1 MKQTNYRGEWVR
13 SSSTP
18 KRSERLKAHEEFEA
32 SDLKKMLD
40 NDWKITAVRK
50 SNRPRIHKEPIPK
63 RIKVQAGFITITVE
77 YADWVANGS
86 VGKIIERY

>member
-50 SNRPRIHKEPIPK
+50 SSRPRIHKEPIPK

-86 VGKIIERY
+86 VGRIIERY

>member
-1 MKQTNYRGEWVR
+1 MKQNKFKGEWVR

-18 KRSERLKAHEEFEA
+18 KRDERLKAHEEFEA

-40 NDWKITAVRK
+40 NGWQITAVKK
-50 SNRPRIHKEPIPK
+50 SKRPRIHKEPTPK

-77 YADWVANGS
+77 YADWVAHGS
-86 VGKIIERY
+86 VGRIIEKY

>member
-1 MKQTNYRGEWVR
+1 MKQNNYRGEWVR

-18 KRSERLKAHEEFEA
+18 KRNERLKAHEEFEA

-40 NDWKITAVRK
+40 NDWKITDVRK
-50 SNRPRIHKEPIPK
+50 SKRPRIQKEPTPK
-63 RIKVQAGFITITVE
+63 RVKVQAGFITITVE

-86 VGKIIERY
+86 VGRIIERY

>member
-1 MKQTNYRGEWVR
+1 MKQNIKGEWVR

-18 KRSERLKAHEEFEA
+18 SRAERLKAHEEFEA
-32 SDLKKMLD
+32 SDLKRMLD
-40 NDWKITAVRK
+40 NDWKIVDVRK
-50 SNRPRIHKEPIPK
+50 SKRPRIHKEPTPK

-86 VGKIIERY
+86 VGRIIERY

>member
-1 MKQTNYRGEWVR
+1 MKQSNQGEWVR

-18 KRSERLKAHEEFEA
+18 SRAERLKAHEEFEA
-32 SDLKKMLD
+32 SELKKMLD
-40 NDWKITAVRK
+40 RGWEITAARK
-50 SNRPRIHKEPIPK
+50 TKRPRIQKETAPK

-86 VGKIIERY
+86 VGRIIERY

>member
-1 MKQTNYRGEWVR
+1 MKQNIKGEWVR

-40 NDWKITAVRK
+40 NDWKITDVRK
-50 SNRPRIHKEPIPK
+50 SKRPRIHKEPTPK

-86 VGKIIERY
+86 VGRIIERY

>member
-1 MKQTNYRGEWVR
+1 MKQNNIRGEWVR

-18 KRSERLKAHEEFEA
+18 KRDERLKAHEEFEA

-40 NDWKITAVRK
+40 NGWQITAIK
-50 SNRPRIHKEPIPK
+50 SRRPRIHKEPTPK

-77 YADWVANGS
+77 YTDWKANGS
-86 VGKIIERY
+86 VGKIVEKYY

>member
-1 MKQTNYRGEWVR
+1 MKQNNYRGEWMR

-18 KRSERLKAHEEFEA
+18 SRTERLKAHEEFEA
-32 SDLKKMLD
+32 SELKKMLD

-50 SNRPRIHKEPIPK
+50 SKRPRIHKEPTPK

-86 VGKIIERY
+86 VGRIIERY

>member
-1 MKQTNYRGEWVR
+1 MKQNNYRGEWVR

-18 KRSERLKAHEEFEA
+18 KRSERLKAHEEFET

-40 NDWKITAVRK
+40 NDWKITDVRK
-50 SNRPRIHKEPIPK
+50 SKRPRIHKEPTPK
-63 RIKVQAGFITITVE
+63 RIKVQAGFVTITVE

-86 VGKIIERY
+86 VGRIIERY